1 MKNEYAG
8 WNDSHRITSKNCL
21 TVMTFAHANFYV
33 HLMISRCERKKT
45 KKKSIHEFNDKAFQK
60 RTQIVGSTSTHTE
73 CDSYTVIFTN
83 KYGDLNLLSMQEVFF
98 SAPLG
103 WTAFFLVLF
112 FLILSSLMRHML
124 TYGTIFKFLTLVA
137 VFIP

>member
-1 MKNEYAG
+1 MREKENE
-8 WNDSHRITSKNCL
+8 K
-21 TVMTFAHANFYV
+21 
-33 HLMISRCERKKT
+33 RKVFMN
-45 KKKSIHEFNDKAFQK
+45 SNDKAYQK

-103 WTAFFLVLF
+103 WTAFFLILF
-112 FLILSSLMRHML
+112 FLILSSH
-124 TYGTIFKFLTLVA
+124 I
-137 VFIP
+137 